1 MWEKVKEV
9 LGKETAGLPNWVWVG
24 VIVVGL
30 GMGFT
35 IHKFTS
41 KKEAKNNNDN
51 SSNTRNTT
59 PSGTMS
65 DNSVSGDS
73 QEGGFPIEASQTNTN
88 LPYPGLPANFSEI
101 VGQGGLNELP
111 IGVIGSPY
119 LDDYRRRGRIHKK
132 RGRGDRIRDMH
143 RNLEGHGQNPRGGVV
158 AASVGSR

>member
-1 MWEKVKEV
+1 MWENVKEV

-41 KKEAKNNNDN
+41 KKEADNDN

-65 DNSVSGDS
+65 DNSVSGDN
-73 QEGGFPIEASQTNTN
+73 QEGGFPIAASQTNTD

-101 VGQGGLNELP
+101 VGQGGMNELP

-119 LDDYRRRGRIHKK
+119 LDDYRRRGRKHKK
-132 RGRGDRIRDMH
+132 RGRGDRREDML